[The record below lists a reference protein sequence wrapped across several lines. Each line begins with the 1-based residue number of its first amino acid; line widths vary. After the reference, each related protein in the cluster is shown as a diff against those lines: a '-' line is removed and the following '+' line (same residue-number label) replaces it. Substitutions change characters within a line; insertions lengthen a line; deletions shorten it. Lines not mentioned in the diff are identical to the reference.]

1 MRRARLLLLLLTV
14 TVIGSALPARAAA
27 DSAIAPRRL
36 FEQSRAGVGLVT
48 AEFSADL
55 TLPQPGVNS
64 ANTRA
69 LNALLTQRVQRGEI
83 LPTVQALNEAWF
95 AELARDPF
103 RWLTPTGKSFRP
115 LVKLILSG
123 SGFAV
128 TPDGHVVT
136 NAHVVAPKSLRTV
149 LVYAELSS
157 KDYQPFRNSSAL
169 AGMPASLRQ
178 SWWAANERWFAKHAT
193 VSHLSKNYAVM
204 GSSGSGVAE
213 PLRHTAKL
221 VLASSQL
228 PGKDLAV
235 LKVDAHNMGTVPIG
249 DDSALS
255 TGDRLFVLGFPGP
268 ATYNPL
274 LSQNSQ
280 KEPTLT
286 QGVLSAK
293 KTVSQGFTVLQTD
306 AAMTHGNSGGPV
318 FDDQGR
324 VVGVA
329 TFGSVDLQTG
339 QEVSGFN
346 FAVPASVV
354 REFLAKAHVTPTEGL
369 TTHKFDLALDAY
381 DKHWYKRAL
390 PLFNAVKQLDP
401 GHPLVSQFI
410 RDSQTAIKQ
419 GRDRTPRELLG
430 LPIALFAT
438 LAAVAGVLVLA
449 LPLRLRRSRRRRAK
463 ARRLPPTPFLP
474 PSTATVASLPPSFWS
489 PPSNGNAPHPV
500 TAELRPPAPPIPS
513 DPVRPTQPLPPSAAP
528 TPSEFFQPGANH
540 RFGPPPLPSSACTCP
555 SCGHHSPPTARFC
568 ENCWYDLKTP
578 GPGSQ

>member
-401 GHPLVSQFI
+401 GHPLVAPPAS
-410 RDSQTAIKQ
+410 SSASPSPCSPPW
-419 GRDRTPRELLG
+419 PR
-430 LPIALFAT
+430 LPASSSWRCRSACAAPAAGVRK
-438 LAAVAGVLVLA
+438 LAACRPRHSCRPPQPRSPACPRPSGPRRPTA
-449 LPLRLRRSRRRRAK
+449 TPPTRSRRNFAPQLHR
-463 ARRLPPTPFLP
+463 
-474 PSTATVASLPPSFWS
+474 S
-489 PPSNGNAPHPV
+489 PPIRSGRHSPSRHPPPQPLLSSSSRAQITDSAHLRCLHPHAPAPAAAT
-500 TAELRPPAPPIPS
+500 TAPQPPA
-513 DPVRPTQPLPPSAAP
+513 SAK
-528 TPSEFFQPGANH
+528 
-540 RFGPPPLPSSACTCP
+540 
-555 SCGHHSPPTARFC
+555 TAGM
-568 ENCWYDLKTP
+568 T
-578 GPGSQ
+578 